1 MPQRSVIPS
10 TFSRTSISLPKT
22 DKTTTC
28 SLSTF
33 TIVLWMP
40 YLALLHCP
48 AHSNCLRYQQVRT
61 AKHGRSPG
69 LRSSTDFLCTFTQF
83 AAHQQRNESLRK
95 QIWSACKVSGRVHN
109 LLELPKPHAKE
120 IGGHETFDGEG
131 SDSEIPDSAQRVY
144 VGFADRSHDQFKQS

>member
-1 MPQRSVIPS
+1 MDAISGASAVFQLIATAYDISKFLRSLHDARSELLEVAD
-10 TFSRTSISLPKT
+10 SRPG
-22 DKTTTC
+22 
-28 SLSTF
+28 
-33 TIVLWMP
+33 
-40 YLALLHCP
+40 
-48 AHSNCLRYQQVRT
+48 T

-120 IGGHETFDGEG
+120 IGGHEALYHQGVVRRRIRFGN
-131 SDSEIPDSAQRVY
+131 SSFSSESPPGVC
-144 VGFADRSHDQFKQS
+144 